1 MYTEHF
7 GLSEFPFN
15 LTSDP
20 RFFYANPS
28 YQQAFIAVRYGIKL
42 TKGVIVLTGESGTGK
57 TSLLRIVKDKC
68 ESNIHAAVVAR
79 PDREFSALLRLIM
92 LSLDLPEPPADER
105 ARIQEL
111 RHYLLK
117 QRKKKRIVAV
127 MLDEAQ
133 NLDLPALQE
142 LESLLDLKSANK
154 SLLQIILAG
163 GPELENKLA
172 DPALH
177 SFKQHIALRCRLEPI
192 KADEVGTYIHHRLAR
207 AGYQGP
213 GLFRPDAVERIA
225 VYSKG
230 IPRLINVICDNA
242 FLAAWT
248 ASEKVITVETI
259 QKVSANLKLIGK
271 SEVNPAAFST
281 THVPLQPSEEDC
293 KPSNRD
299 TEGDARSDEEER
311 YRLEEWMIGLES
323 KRKPGGR
330 GGRLRRFTR
339 SAVVAMLFFAVIGA
353 MLYTG
358 QSEIFGVKS
367 SDVGGARQQTS
378 APVGADEPKEQERFD
393 KIYSTDPAATSD
405 GSVAAREN
413 NQVDATIYVITS
425 AERDRSVL
433 DEIGDS
439 LRTKGYSIRDTR
451 LTTGRTEGDVRFFF
465 PRDRSDAE
473 TVKSVV
479 ESELARRGYRM
490 SLKLLERDGRQF
502 EFAAPGKIEVWLP
515 PLPNSQF

>member
-7 GLSEFPFN
+7 GLSEFPFS
-15 LTSDP
+15 LTCDP
-20 RFFYANPS
+20 RFFYANRS

-42 TKGVIVLTGESGTGK
+42 NKGVIVLTGESGTGK
-57 TSLLRIVKDKC
+57 TSLLRIVKDKS
-68 ESNIHAAVVAR
+68 ESNIQAAVVAR

-111 RHYLLK
+111 RRYLLK
-117 QRKKKRIVAV
+117 QRKKKRLVAV

-133 NLDLPALQE
+133 NLDLPVLHE

-163 GPELENKLA
+163 GPELEQKLA
-172 DPALH
+172 NPALL

-213 GLFRPDAVERIA
+213 GLFRPDTIERIA

-248 ASEKVITVETI
+248 ASEKIITVQTI
-259 QKVSANLKLIGK
+259 QKVSANLKLIEK
-271 SEVNPAAFST
+271 SQVNPAAFPT
-281 THVPLQPSEEDC
+281 AHVISQPGEEDC
-293 KPSNRD
+293 QPGNLD
-299 TEGDARSDEEER
+299 TKGGARSDEEER
-311 YRLEEWMIGLES
+311 FRLEEWMIGLQS
-323 KRKPGGR
+323 KAHHGR
-330 GGRLRRFTR
+330 GGGRLRRFTR
-339 SAVVAMLFFAVIGA
+339 STVVAMLFLAVIGA

-358 QSEIFGVKS
+358 QSVIFGVKS
-367 SDVGGARQQTS
+367 SDVVGVRQQTS
-378 APVGADEPKEQERFD
+378 EQVGAIEPKEQERFD
-393 KIYSTDPAATSD
+393 KIYPTDPATSD
-405 GSVAAREN
+405 GSAAAREVI
-413 NQVDATIYVITS
+413 QVDTTIYVITS

-490 SLKLLERDGRQF
+490 SLKLLERDGTQF

-515 PLPNSQF
+515 PLADSQF